1 MYASLGGSFVLA
13 SALRAGIERL
23 YGLSTVVPIDQ
34 KFYIGGPDVMRGFY
48 PKTLGPDS
56 TGGTVYLA
64 WNVAELRFPIYK
76 WFGGDVFFDMG
87 NLWNFQGKSFSD
99 YGSLLSKPGLRYNA
113 GGGLRVHLPIFILS
127 LDVGIN
133 YRGYFSDAA
142 VTIPVGKVSPRVK
155 KLLQVARESLNEG
168 IKRAREDNHLFDIS
182 SAIQNHVE
190 KNGFSV
196 VREFVGHGIGLK
208 LHEEPEIPNFGR
220 KGFGPLLL
228 KGMVLAIEPMVNM
241 GSWEAQILDNG
252 WTAVTKDGLPSAHFE
267 HTVAITQ
274 NGPKVLTI

>member
-1 MYASLGGSFVLA
+1 MIPLKSEEDLKILA
-13 SALRAGIERL
+13 EAG
-23 YGLSTVVPIDQ
+23 
-34 KFYIGGPDVMRGFY
+34 K
-48 PKTLGPDS
+48 
-56 TGGTVYLA
+56 
-64 WNVAELRFPIYK
+64 
-76 WFGGDVFFDMG
+76 
-87 NLWNFQGKSFSD
+87 
-99 YGSLLSKPGLRYNA
+99 
-113 GGGLRVHLPIFILS
+113 ILS
-127 LDVGIN
+127 RIIKELERFTRTGVTTQEIDNLAEELMRKAGVLSAFKGYREFPASICTSVNHEIVHGIPSQARLEEGDILGLDVGIN

-142 VTIPVGKVSPRVK
+142 VTIPVGNVSPRVK

-168 IKRAREDNHLFDIS
+168 IKRAREFNHLFDIS

-220 KGFGPLLL
+220 RGSGPLLV